1 MNYPRLLNSTGKIQ
15 RSLYPI
21 NVSITL
27 RSTPLSTATITLPK
41 DEYLPARG
49 FVELFTPYGSAGV
62 FRVRS
67 PHDAYGNETTTAEL
81 ESAIAEVGDY
91 LVKDEISKMMAA
103 TTAVQT
109 LFKHYKGTRW
119 KLGSVS
125 ALGTGK
131 VAVEAKYTRVLDAIL
146 SVLEQKPNCILAFD
160 YTTYP
165 WTLSV
170 VAKGTTVTAEGRLER
185 NVNYA
190 QITYDDTDLC
200 TRAYYQT
207 YTTGSSGTT
216 GKWTYK
222 DANTKS
228 KYGIVEKKLSTSSDL
243 TASEIGTL
251 VDTYLAEHKEPR
263 ISIDIDA
270 EELSAVTGE
279 SIDKFT
285 IGKLF
290 RLVIPEYKVVVEK
303 NITEVTWQDV
313 YGNPKDVQIKLGKP
327 EDTVITFLHDLDT
340 TGSTSS
346 SGGGGGGGGGG
357 GNNADSK
364 WKEYYTTFERTDDFI
379 KMSAVRQDTTESIL
393 EQAGLELNSRGVLVY
408 ATDNKKMLGS
418 QLNVHSDQI
427 GMVIGTK
434 NGKNYI
440 KAAEIALSINEAGA
454 SVATINADHI
464 NISGGKDVQTLA
476 KSMYYDTKTGKLVVT
491 TSGMVARR
499 NRVEYGIFDEGNLTA
514 GVLVTRVNGQTNL
527 KISASRIDIDGIVTQ
542 LKALN
547 IEVAD
552 LRCSGTFDCD
562 SAITATGSIQSDTG
576 LYGPYLDVGSDG
588 IECTGDISCEGKVT
602 AASLKVGSYNAS
614 WKSFSYD
621 SLTYGTYRYWL
632 YGASATATTAKGAVG
647 AYPITGHSSN
657 TIYYLGHS

>member
-21 NVSITL
+21 SLSITL

-103 TTAVQT
+103 NTAVQT

-146 SVLEQKPNCILAFD
+146 AVLEQKPNCMLAFD

-165 WTLSV
+165 WTMSV

-207 YTTGSSGTT
+207 YTTSSSGTAT

-222 DANTKS
+222 DASTKS

-251 VDTYLAEHKEPR
+251 VDTYLEEHKEPR

-346 SGGGGGGGGGG
+346 SSGGGGGGGGG

-393 EQAGLELNSRGVLVY
+393 EQAGLELNSRGVLIY

-454 SVATINADHI
+454 SVASINADHI

-514 GVLVTRVNGQTNL
+514 GVLVTRVNGSTNL
-527 KISASRIDIDGIVTQ
+527 KIKADRIDIDGIVTKLASLGVTTLSLKTTLLNAGSATITGQ
-542 LKALN
+542 LTAG
-547 IEVAD
+547 
-552 LRCSGTFDCD
+552 SGTI
-562 SAITATGSIQSDTG
+562 SGGLSVTGNVYAGTLS
-576 LYGPYLDVGSDG
+576 VGIHD
-588 IECTGDISCEGKVT
+588 
-602 AASLKVGSYNAS
+602 AS
-614 WKSFSYD
+614 WKSTSI
-621 SLTYGTYRYWL
+621 STPTYGTKRYLL
-632 YGASATATTAKGAVG
+632 YASSSTSQSPSGSVQAH
-647 AYPITGHSSN
+647 PITGYSTK
-657 TIYYLGHS
+657 TIHYLGYDD